1 MRGNDTYAALSG
13 RYAKEPN
20 NAEIALKLACKYR
33 DSFNQKDKAGA
44 LFRQVR
50 SADPKLTSA
59 LTEVEGF
66 GVRAS
71 LREYAEYFLAEL
83 EPRQRGAAM
92 HAFVAK
98 YPRSPLLK
106 SAYGFLTRF
115 YYGGGVTQDEAG
127 AFFAKYVDLFPGD
140 IDPLAASLR
149 YIVNNGGPAKEGRNI
164 AARMRALAGQDLS
177 SGHAM
182 SLAYFYAETGDPEAA
197 FEVFGRDLLDPRTN
211 PGSDLLARCA
221 RFWMGQKVHRQ
232 DALRMVERALALDP
246 GNPNLRQSAA
256 RVYLLAGDKKRALD
270 VYGPGF
276 VTAFRDRPAA
286 LAAYAQYWSRQQTNL
301 PSAAEAA
308 SRSGELEP
316 EGMIYDTLAL
326 ILFLEKKYDEAL
338 AAAEK
343 AVILARESDT
353 SFGRNRARQYE
364 ARVKQIKQASG
375 KTQTAP
381 RG

>member
-1 MRGNDTYAALSG
+1 VRGIDTYAALSE
-13 RYAKEPN
+13 RYAKESN
-20 NAEIALKLACKYR
+20 NAEFALKLACKYR
-33 DSFNQKDKAGA
+33 DAFNQKDKAIA

-50 SADPKLTSA
+50 SADPKLTSG
-59 LTEVEGF
+59 LTEVEAF

-83 EPRQRGAAM
+83 EPGQRGAAM
-92 HAFVAK
+92 RAFVAK
-98 YPRSPLLK
+98 YPHSPLLK

-115 YYGGGVTQDEAG
+115 YYSGVTQDEAG

-197 FEVFGRDLLDPRTN
+197 FEVFGRDLLDPRRS
-211 PGSDLLARCA
+211 PGADLLARCA
-221 RFWMGQKVHRQ
+221 RFWMGQKVHHQ

-286 LAAYAQYWSRQQTNL
+286 LAAYAQYWSRQQMNF

-308 SRSGELEP
+308 SRSAEMEP
-316 EGMIYDTLAL
+316 EGRTYDTLAL
-326 ILFLEKKYDEAL
+326 ILVLEKRYDEAL
-338 AAAEK
+338 VAAEK
-343 AVILARESDT
+343 ALALARESDT

-364 ARVKQIKQASG
+364 NHVKQIKQAAG
-375 KTQTAP
+375 KAQTAP